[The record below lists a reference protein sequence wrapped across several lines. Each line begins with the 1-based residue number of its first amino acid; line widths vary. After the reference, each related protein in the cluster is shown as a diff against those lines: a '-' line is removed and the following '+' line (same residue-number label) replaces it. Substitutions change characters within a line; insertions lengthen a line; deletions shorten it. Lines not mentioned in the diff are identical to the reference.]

1 MQVYVSKDGQQYGPY
16 TVGQLRQYVETGNF
30 VPTDH
35 ACCDGANWVTIAD
48 VPGFAPATEK
58 PVQKQVEKSGKKP
71 RGKLYLIIG
80 LAALLIVASSV
91 GLYFALSGEETPAKE
106 PQGDVKKASAS
117 PAAPDLFDLTPEALV
132 SVYDGDTCT
141 VDLDLGLSIT
151 LHKQKIRLNRI
162 NAPELRGRS
171 QRRGRAVRDFLRGV
185 IQEKEVLLQTIK
197 DRKGKYGRYL
207 GEIWVK
213 QGRRMVNVN
222 DRLVTEGL
230 LGDIFMGGVDDLG

>member
-1 MQVYVSKDGQQYGPY
+1 MVRVNEVPASWSRVCFVVNFPMAKRRSPRPAPPFHYRA
-16 TVGQLRQYVETGNF
+16 TVT
-30 VPTDH
+30 
-35 ACCDGANWVTIAD
+35 
-48 VPGFAPATEK
+48 
-58 PVQKQVEKSGKKP
+58 
-71 RGKLYLIIG
+71 
-80 LAALLIVASSV
+80 
-91 GLYFALSGEETPAKE
+91 
-106 PQGDVKKASAS
+106 
-117 PAAPDLFDLTPEALV
+117 

-171 QRRGRAVRDFLRGV
+171 QRRGRAARDFLRGV

-222 DRLVTEGL
+222 DLLVTEGHAKH
-230 LGDIFMGGVDDLG
+230 VEY

>member
-1 MQVYVSKDGQQYGPY
+1 MVQVSEV
-16 TVGQLRQYVETGNF
+16 
-30 VPTDH
+30 
-35 ACCDGANWVTIAD
+35 
-48 VPGFAPATEK
+48 PATWSCAHFVISFPMAK
-58 PVQKQVEKSGKKP
+58 RRSP
-71 RGKLYLIIG
+71 RPAPPFHYR
-80 LAALLIVASSV
+80 AIV
-91 GLYFALSGEETPAKE
+91 T
-106 PQGDVKKASAS
+106 
-117 PAAPDLFDLTPEALV
+117 

-171 QRRGRAVRDFLRGV
+171 QRRGRAARDFLRGV

-222 DRLVTEGL
+222 DLLVTEGHAKH
-230 LGDIFMGGVDDLG
+230 VEY

>member
-1 MQVYVSKDGQQYGPY
+1 M
-16 TVGQLRQYVETGNF
+16 L
-30 VPTDH
+30 
-35 ACCDGANWVTIAD
+35 
-48 VPGFAPATEK
+48 
-58 PVQKQVEKSGKKP
+58 
-71 RGKLYLIIG
+71 RGKFPHGQTTISPPYHYLATVI
-80 LAALLIVASSV
+80 
-91 GLYFALSGEETPAKE
+91 
-106 PQGDVKKASAS
+106 
-117 PAAPDLFDLTPEALV
+117 

-171 QRRGRAVRDFLRGV
+171 QRRGRAALDFLRGV

-222 DRLVTEGL
+222 DLLITE
-230 LGDIFMGGVDDLG
+230 DHAKHVEY